1 MNNLSKIFL
10 IIIIIL
16 SITVCIMAGIFIKVR
31 EINNNNVERL
41 LNIFEENHDLNVRI
55 KNLEEKLKENN
66 IEFE

>member
-1 MNNLSKIFL
+1 
-10 IIIIIL
+10 
-16 SITVCIMAGIFIKVR
+16 MAGIFIKVR

>member
-41 LNIFEENHDLNVRI
+41 LNIFEENHELNIRI

>member
-16 SITVCIMAGIFIKVR
+16 SVAICIMAIVFTKVQ

>member
-41 LNIFEENHDLNVRI
+41 LNIFED
-55 KNLEEKLKENN
+55 NLSWYLINC
-66 IEFE
+66 IYLCMVFY

>member
-16 SITVCIMAGIFIKVR
+16 SITVCIMVGIFIKVR
-31 EINNNNVERL
+31 EINTNNVERL

>member
-31 EINNNNVERL
+31 EINNNNLERL

>member
-66 IEFE
+66 VEFE